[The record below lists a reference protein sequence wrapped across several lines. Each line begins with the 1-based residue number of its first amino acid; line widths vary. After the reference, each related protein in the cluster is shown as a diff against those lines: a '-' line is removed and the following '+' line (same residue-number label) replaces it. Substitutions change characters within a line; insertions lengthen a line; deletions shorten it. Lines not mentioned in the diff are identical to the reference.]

1 MMPNIDRV
9 LKSLLS
15 DSPLVTDLAGFGLCE
30 NSAMVQKG
38 DVFIASATD
47 LGQRQAHVEQAL
59 AAGAVAI
66 LYDQD
71 ANAPKAQ
78 GALMYAVENLAQ
90 RKSALA
96 VKFYAAPSA
105 QVDCVGIT
113 GTNGK
118 TSIGFHVANFSD
130 LLGVP
135 CGYCGTLGW
144 GRVEALAEAAL
155 TTPNAVEMQ
164 RRIANLRDNKIT
176 RLALEVSSHALAQ
189 SRIDDVQIDVAVFTN
204 LTRDHLDFHKTMEDY
219 GKAKSRLFTHW
230 PLKLAVI
237 NGDDDFGRSLAV
249 TARAQE
255 VISYGKGGDVS
266 WRASPVSK
274 GMQVKFATPWGKLDC
289 VLPVVADF
297 AIANIAASMAVMMG
311 MGHKLSDL
319 SGALNRMSVVPGRM
333 QVLGSVARKP
343 QVVVDYAHTPD
354 AVHKVLAAIRPKCR
368 GKVICVVGCGGDRD
382 RGKRPEMAKQ
392 ACAGSDATWLTSDNP
407 RGENPESIIQDMLS
421 GVDAVA
427 NSNVYTEVD
436 RGKAIQGA
444 IESAGSDDVVLIAGK
459 GHEDTQ
465 EICGQRIRF
474 SDVEYAEK
482 ILRSGN

>member
-1 MMPNIDRV
+1 MTINVDNV
-9 LKSLLS
+9 LQDLLS
-15 DSPLVTDLAGFGLCE
+15 DSLSIGDVGQFGLCE
-30 NSAMVQKG
+30 NSAMALAN
-38 DVFIASATD
+38 DIFIASAADIT
-47 LGQRQAHVEQAL
+47 QREKHIQQAVAL
-59 AAGAVAI
+59 GAVAV

-71 ANAPKAQ
+71 GAAPDPQ
-78 GALMYAVENLAQ
+78 GVPMLGVADLAS

-105 QVDCVGIT
+105 KIQCVGIT

-144 GRVEALAEAAL
+144 GRIKQLSDAAL

-164 RRIANLRDNKIT
+164 RRMASLLDNNVP

-189 SRIDDVQIDVAVFTN
+189 HRIDDVKIDVAVFSN
-204 LTRDHLDFHKTMEDY
+204 LTRDHLDFHKTMDDY
-219 GKAKSRLFTHW
+219 GQAKARLFTGW

-237 NGDDDFGRSLAV
+237 NSDDAFGRSLAV
-249 TARAQE
+249 TSRAQE

-274 GMQVKFATPWGKLDC
+274 GMDVKFATPWGKVSCL
-289 VLPVVADF
+289 LPVVADF
-297 AIANIAASMAVMMG
+297 AIANIAASLAVMMG
-311 MGHKLSDL
+311 MGHRLSDA
-319 SGALNRMSVVPGRM
+319 SNALQNMSVVPGRM
-333 QVLGSVARKP
+333 QVLAGGPKSPK
-343 QVVVDYAHTPD
+343 VVVDYAHTPD
-354 AVHKVLAAIRPKCR
+354 AVHKVLAAIRSQCR

-392 ACAGSDATWLTSDNP
+392 ACAGSDIVWLTSDNP
-407 RGENPESIIQDMLS
+407 RSENPESIIQGMLI
-421 GVDAVA
+421 GVASDVT
-427 NSNVYTEVD
+427 NKVYTQVD
-436 RGKAIQGA
+436 RAKCIQVA

-459 GHEDTQ
+459 GHENTQ
-465 EICGQRIRF
+465 EILGQHNHF
-474 SDVEYAEK
+474 SDVEFAEEL
-482 ILRSGN
+482 LRSMS